1 MSFLRVPWFQWIGLV
16 SVAVATAA
24 TIAIFEQGRW
34 RLGLFVPPRL
44 ATRELVLGVSGA
56 VLLIG
61 VTDLL
66 VIATTPLR
74 HGPGDGVPWREL
86 FVVFIPA
93 VVHEELLFRGYVFQ
107 KLWLWNRRFAIGS
120 VSALFAALHLWNDS
134 ITVLAITN
142 VFLGG
147 ILLSLAYERYQRLWF
162 PIGLHLMWNVM
173 SGPLLGY
180 EVSGYKPSHTVLTVV
195 GTGPWLLT
203 GGAFGIE
210 GSLWMTAVEM
220 GGIVLLWRLND
231 EFRISNSEFV
241 IRNS

>member
-1 MSFLRVPWFQWIGLV
+1 M
-16 SVAVATAA
+16 SVAVATLA
-24 TIAIFEQGRW
+24 TVWIFENGRW
-34 RLGLFVPPRL
+34 PLGLFVPPRL
-44 ATRELVLGVSGA
+44 AMRELVLGVAGA

-61 VTDLL
+61 VAALL

-74 HGPGDGVPWREL
+74 HARGEGLPWREL
-86 FVVFIPA
+86 VVVFIPA
-93 VVHEELLFRGYVFQ
+93 VIHEELLFRGYVFQ
-107 KLWLWNRRFAIGS
+107 KLWRWRPRFAIIS
-120 VSALFAALHLWNDS
+120 ISALFAALHLWNDG

-173 SGPLLGY
+173 SGPVLGY

-195 GTGPWLLT
+195 GSGPWLLT

-210 GSLWMTAVEM
+210 GSVWMTAVEV
-220 GGIVLLWRLND
+220 GGIVALWRLNA
-231 EFRISNSEFV
+231 ERRMQNEVRS
-241 IRNS
+241 